1 MTDISRRKV
10 LAIIAAGV
18 GSVAAKASGLMPEIA
33 MARNADAPAAQGVT
47 PEGNLA
53 IEELD
58 RDGIAQLIA
67 EGQLNADTRALWQL
81 LEKDGLRP
89 QPQLGYGA
97 RAHLRT
103 DPKLRGH
110 FVAVPFSNGA
120 GLSATVYGGV
130 DAYGE
135 RKLFATRWHDVDRS
149 TVDVFDV
156 KAGRASR
163 RSRVTIGANEAV
175 IELVDGTRRTVRM
188 PARRGPGLAAPSADC
203 SVDGVWCALACETAV
218 GLACW
223 AESLVV
229 CAGIAPLCP
238 PCGVVCAV
246 VTVIMCGVVTTVS
259 CYYVCHPCG

>member
-33 MARNADAPAAQGVT
+33 MARNADGPAAQGVT

-97 RAHLRT
+97 RAHLRR
-103 DPKLRGH
+103 DRG
-110 FVAVPFSNGA
+110 AVGGR
-120 GLSATVYGGV
+120 GLSR
-130 DAYGE
+130 DQP
-135 RKLFATRWHDVDRS
+135 HRS
-149 TVDVFDV
+149 PSSARLHGPLHESSHV
-156 KAGRASR
+156 SQR
-163 RSRVTIGANEAV
+163 R
-175 IELVDGTRRTVRM
+175 
-188 PARRGPGLAAPSADC
+188 
-203 SVDGVWCALACETAV
+203 
-218 GLACW
+218 
-223 AESLVV
+223 
-229 CAGIAPLCP
+229 
-238 PCGVVCAV
+238 
-246 VTVIMCGVVTTVS
+246 
-259 CYYVCHPCG
+259 